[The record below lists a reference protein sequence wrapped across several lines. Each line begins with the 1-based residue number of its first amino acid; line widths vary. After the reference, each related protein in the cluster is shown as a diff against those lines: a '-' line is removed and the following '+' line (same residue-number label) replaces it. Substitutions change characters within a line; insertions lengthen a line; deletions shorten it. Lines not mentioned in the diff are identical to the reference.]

1 MLILQVKNLGMF
13 AAALF
18 TYNPY
23 DNAQIIHVAKI
34 EKKCIRNI
42 GSSKANVLICKAWTL
57 ISVRGGDGIL

>member
-23 DNAQIIHVAKI
+23 DNAQIIHVAKM
-34 EKKCIRNI
+34 EK
-42 GSSKANVLICKAWTL
+42 NV
-57 ISVRGGDGIL
+57 SEILARARPTC